1 MIIADD
7 IRKNLGVAVY
17 VDTLRRSLKSQLRH
31 ANKMNSKY
39 TIIMDEKTVTNETV
53 VIKNMI
59 EKTQESIT
67 LNNVVSYFESE

>member
-1 MIIADD
+1 MLLADN

-17 VDTLRRSLKSQLRH
+17 IDSLRRSLKSQLRH
-31 ANKMNSKY
+31 ANKMNAKY
-39 TIIMDEKTVTNETV
+39 TIIMDENTVTNKTV